1 MLQKQLFSL
10 ISLLIFSGL
19 VGCLGPAN
27 PADEHPCQLVNNC
40 VYDEVRAQS
49 NCASGYTWENP
60 NDVNNYN
67 CVEIR
72 GAGQTATPD
81 QSGQCPANSTLNAD
95 GTQCICDSGF
105 QATSDGTGCELS
117 GGQADG
123 AADNTGN
130 PGNDTPNDGSTDDDD
145 PCPPNSSLG
154 PDGDSCYC
162 DEGYVVNSDGTA
174 CVPGESGGSSG
185 DNGGCPPNSSPAPD
199 GSGCYCDEGYVVNE
213 DQTGCVPECTTNS
226 DCDNGYECIENQCRV
241 PPCTPGSCDDGLM
254 CSDSGVCVVDLG
266 SLPSAPATNCNAPS
280 WQCTGTDCGDVVA
293 FEPNLGDGYWDY
305 NLNGE
310 SVGDEYRSYIRKE
323 VMMLIKYAA
332 ASVNCMGAAW
342 TVGNGEPL
350 GLGDMSEAN
359 GDIPGTRENQPGHPE
374 GTHVNG
380 FDMDIAYY
388 QLFGTDNKLRS
399 VCDHV
404 QNGQDQ
410 YRCVS
415 EPDNFDVW
423 RTALFFAK
431 MHDSPYLRVI
441 GADGKIGPQIESAIT
456 QMCDA
461 GWLPG
466 NSACDSMAVAYETTN
481 QGQGWYNFHHHH
493 FHISTVA
500 SPHGLTHPNQG
511 MSCLLPGCEAVPV
524 DYDPRRYLYIPKNRV
539 MCSGAH

>member
-1 MLQKQLFSL
+1 MRNKNLFFF
-10 ISLLIFSGL
+10 IAGL
-19 VGCLGPAN
+19 FGIALAGCLGPAN
-27 PADEHPCQLVNNC
+27 PDNAHPCEMARNCQYDLAQGASNC
-40 VYDEVRAQS
+40 VE
-49 NCASGYTWENP
+49 GYTWENP
-60 NDVNNYN
+60 NDPNNYN

-72 GAGQTATPD
+72 GSGSETPATGNGD
-81 QSGQCPANSTLNAD
+81 CPANSTLSAD
-95 GTQCICDSGF
+95 GSQCTCAAGYE
-105 QATSDGTGCELS
+105 ATPDGTGCVLIN
-117 GGQADG
+117 GGAGGGSDLG
-123 AADNTGN
+123 
-130 PGNDTPNDGSTDDDD
+130 DGSDSGDQDDG
-145 PCPPNSSLG
+145 PCPPNSSLSE
-154 PDGDSCYC
+154 DGQSCYC
-162 DEGYVVNSDGTA
+162 DEGYVVNADGTA
-174 CVPGESGGSSG
+174 CVPGESGGSG
-185 DNGGCPPNSSPAPD
+185 DNGGCPPNSTAAPD

-213 DQTGCVPECTTNS
+213 SQTGCVPECTADG
-226 DCDNGYECIENQCRV
+226 DCDSGYECIENQCRL
-241 PPCTPGSCDDGLM
+241 PPCTPGSCDAGLK

-266 SLPSAPATNCNAPS
+266 SLPAAPATNCSVPG

-293 FEPNLGDGYWDY
+293 FEPNEGDGYWDY

-359 GDIPGTRENQPGHPE
+359 GDIPGQRENQPGHPP

-404 QNGQDQ
+404 QGGADQ
-410 YRCVS
+410 YRCVND
-415 EPDNFDVW
+415 PDNFDVW

-441 GADGKIGPQIESAIT
+441 GTDGKIGPLIESAIT

-461 GWLPG
+461 GWLSG
-466 NSACDSMAVAYETTN
+466 NAACNSMAVAYETTN

-500 SPHGLTHPNQG
+500 SPYGLTRPNEG

-524 DYDPRRYLYIPKNRV
+524 DYDPRRYIYIPKNRV
-539 MCSGAH
+539 LCSGAH

>member
-1 MLQKQLFSL
+1 MPHAQLWKLLFALLFSVL
-10 ISLLIFSGL
+10 A
-19 VGCLGPAN
+19 GCLGDVSAS
-27 PADEHPCQLVNNC
+27 AEHPCQLDNNC
-40 VYDEVRAQS
+40 VYDANRGESSCVD
-49 NCASGYTWENP
+49 GFTWENP
-60 NDVNNYN
+60 RDIQNYN

-72 GAGQTATPD
+72 GANQVGD
-81 QSGQCPANSTLNAD
+81 ENGNCPENSTLSAD
-95 GTQCICDSGF
+95 GSQCVCDSGF
-105 QATSDGTGCELS
+105 IVSSDGSGCVASNDTTGS
-117 GGQADG
+117 GNDPDDTNPG
-123 AADNTGN
+123 TGN
-130 PGNDTPNDGSTDDDD
+130 NDNTDDDG
-145 PCPPNSSLG
+145 CPPNSSMG
-154 PDGDSCYC
+154 DDGNCYC
-162 DEGYVVNSDGTA
+162 DEGYVVNSAGSA
-174 CVPGESGGSSG
+174 CVLSGSDDS
-185 DNGGCPPNSSPAPD
+185 DDDGCPPNSSPSPD
-199 GSGCYCDEGYVVNE
+199 GEGCYCDEGFVVNE
-213 DQTGCVPECTTNS
+213 SQTACVAECEQNN
-226 DCDNGYECIENQCRV
+226 DCESGYECIDNQCRV
-241 PPCTPGSCDDGLM
+241 PPCTLGSCDEGLM

-266 SLPSAPATNCNAPS
+266 SLPPAPATNCSAPS

-332 ASVNCMGAAW
+332 ASVSCMGAAW

-359 GDIPGTRENQPGHPE
+359 GDIPGARENQPGHPE

-399 VCDHV
+399 VCEHV
-404 QNGQDQ
+404 QNGADQ

-441 GADGKIGPQIESAIT
+441 GADGKIGPLLESAIT

-466 NSACDSMAVAYETTN
+466 NPACNNMAIAYETTN

-493 FHISTVA
+493 FHISTTA
-500 SPHGLTHPNQG
+500 SPYGLTHPNQG
-511 MSCLLPGCEAVPV
+511 MSCLLPGCAEIPV
-524 DYDPRRYLYIPKNRV
+524 DYDPRRFLYIPKNKV
-539 MCSGAH
+539 VCHNP